1 MLKLFKFLFF
11 LSIVLLDCNTQAQ
24 GFQFHRDHKRSY
36 KVNFVNFNNLIIVKV
51 KLNGQPMNFLIDTGV
66 DKTVVFG
73 LKDKEEVLKKE
84 SEKIL
89 IKGVSGQHKTFAYK
103 VENNTLAI
111 DKFKDQSHDVYVIFD
126 DNFNVSDKI
135 GYPIQ
140 GILCHDFFKNH
151 VFKINYTRTFIKIYN
166 PKYFNKK
173 LRSYNKLKLSIFKG
187 KPYVKAS
194 IKVIDEWQEFIFL
207 IDTGSGDAVW
217 LKPNTN
223 TEIPNKNFEDILGYG
238 FADVIE
244 GTRSKASSLK
254 IGNITLEKPK
264 IAYPDTTSYQ
274 GVNFT
279 DKSGVFGSEVLRR
292 FHWVLDYKNA
302 AVYLK
307 PNRFFEDIFN
317 YDMSGLVLKYDG
329 FQARTY
335 FQNIFP
341 QTSTNKGNSNATQR
355 IETKA
360 KVFVQLEPILKIGA
374 VRPNSS
380 AFEAG
385 FIEGDII
392 TKIQG
397 RRSDRYDL
405 EEITQ
410 LLSSEE
416 GKKIDFEIK
425 RGGRIYEKSL
435 ILKSRFLE

>member
-1 MLKLFKFLFF
+1 MLKLIKLLLFI
-11 LSIVLLDCNTQAQ
+11 SIVTLDCNAQDQ
-24 GFQFHRDHKRSY
+24 GFQFHRDNKRSY
-36 KVNFVNFNNLIIVKV
+36 KVNFVNFNNLIIMEV

-73 LKDKEEVLKKE
+73 LKEKENILKQTSK
-84 SEKIL
+84 KIL

-103 VENNTLAI
+103 VENNTLSI

-126 DNFNVSDKI
+126 DKFNVSDKI
-135 GYPIQ
+135 GYPVQ
-140 GILCHDFFKNH
+140 GILGYDFFKNH
-151 VFKINYTRTFIKIYN
+151 VFKINYSKAFIKIYN

-173 LRSYNKLKLSIFKG
+173 LRSYSKLKLRIHKG
-187 KPYVKAS
+187 KPYVKAL
-194 IKVIDEWQEFIFL
+194 INVLDEWHEFIFL
-207 IDTGSGDAVW
+207 IDTGSGDAIW
-217 LKPNTN
+217 LKPNAN

-244 GTRSKASSLK
+244 GIRSKAHSFK
-254 IGNITLEKPK
+254 IGDIKLEKPK
-264 IAYPDTTSYQ
+264 IAYPDTTSYK

-279 DKSGVFGSEVLRR
+279 DKSGVLGSEVLKR
-292 FHWVLDYKNA
+292 FHWILDYKNG

-317 YDMSGLVLKYDG
+317 YDMSGLLLKYDG

-341 QTSTNKGNSNATQR
+341 QTNTNKRSSNATQR

-374 VRPNSS
+374 IRPNSS

-405 EEITQ
+405 EEITK

-416 GKKIDFEIK
+416 GKEIKFEIK